1 MSHRRPLHRR
11 LGDDVRVVATYFDAT
26 GQFLDYAVFRSFEK
40 FADTPRVE
48 AEAIAYGYQRAHD
61 AANDFT
67 HNHFVLFRPLR
78 LRERLCVTCSPNQ
91 MGPASPQITRRRR
104 RRDQCTAL
112 SPVQAAHDARRHGS
126 RVADRPALSWQSG
139 SGCGLAGRRGALS
152 RGRRRRPFYSTTYS
166 AALAAAA
173 CAAALAAFSAMTS
186 LAG

>member
-48 AEAIAYGYQRAHD
+48 AKAIAYGYQRAHD
-61 AANDFT
+61 AADDFT
-67 HNHFVLFRPLR
+67 DNHFVCFRSLR

-126 RVADRPALSWQSG
+126 RVADRPALTG
-139 SGCGLAGRRGALS
+139 SRVRVAGWREGGEL
-152 RGRRRRPFYSTTYS
+152 
-166 AALAAAA
+166 
-173 CAAALAAFSAMTS
+173 S
-186 LAG
+186 LADDDDATSTQLLTARRSPPPPAPRPWPPSRR

>member
-1 MSHRRPLHRR
+1 MSHRRPLNRR

-61 AANDFT
+61 AADDFT
-67 HNHFVLFRPLR
+67 DNHFVCFRSLR

-104 RRDQCTAL
+104 RRDQCTANCPCRL
-112 SPVQAAHDARRHGS
+112 RTMHDGTAAASQTGQRSAGS
-126 RVADRPALSWQSG
+126 RVRV
-139 SGCGLAGRRGALS
+139 AGWREGGEL
-152 RGRRRRPFYSTTYS
+152 
-166 AALAAAA
+166 
-173 CAAALAAFSAMTS
+173 S
-186 LAG
+186 LADDDDATSTQLLTARRSPPPPAPRPWPPSRR